1 MVKMVMVMKRRLV
14 VCVVLLMAL
23 AWLVSA
29 CGLLGGNGDQSGP
42 GPTTQ
47 NGGESESPPDLGVPD
62 GVAEAY
68 LNSWANQN
76 YEAMYSFLSPNSQ
89 AEYTLE
95 DFVNI
100 HTSTADTMQMTG
112 VETTLISVLTAQSG
126 TTAQAAY
133 RVTYDST
140 ILGSIE
146 RDLTMQLVYSEDTA
160 RWGIVWTPGLIF
172 PELAGGNTLAME
184 IENPS
189 RANIY
194 DRSGLWMVSANAAAV
209 KISIVPGEVGEG
221 FEDDMLTLLSQ
232 ILRMPADEIKQQY
245 ASAPP
250 DWTVALGVADAE
262 IVQANWNALNSYSP
276 PLTFEDQTSRR
287 YYNVLAPH
295 VLGYTG
301 YIQTEQLDAYRA
313 LGYQGDEIVG
323 QMGLEQWGEQYLAGR
338 RGGTLS
344 AYTPD
349 GQFFST
355 VAERAPEPAQ
365 SIYTT
370 LDRNL
375 QAIVQDAIE
384 EAYRASEKTWA
395 PTAGGAAVVVV
406 DVNTGAILAMDSY
419 PRFDPNIFN
428 PLNYHPLATESFREE
443 LLNDPLRPL
452 LNRATQGQYA
462 PGSIFKM
469 VTATAALDSGL
480 FSPNS
485 TYTCTG
491 QWNELG
497 TITRYDWL
505 ESGHGTLTLSQGLTA
520 SCNPWF
526 YHIGL
531 TLGRQDYNLLPDY
544 ARQYGFG
551 SELGIEIPEN
561 SGLVPDPK
569 WMLETRGEDWTLEN
583 SVNMAIGQGDLL
595 VSPLQ
600 IAMTTATIANGGTL
614 YQPHLVDRIGL
625 IGEDPSVVV
634 APTVMRQVNVAP
646 AVLATI
652 REAMHAVASDRV
664 IGTAEY
670 RLGSME
676 IQVAG
681 KTGTAQVSGEGYP
694 LAWFAG
700 FAPYDDPEIAVAV
713 LVENGGQGSSVAA
726 PIFRRIV
733 EKYYDLRVLPYP
745 ADWSNPDTFDFVDPE
760 TGLGE

>member
-1 MVKMVMVMKRRLV
+1 MKRRSV
-14 VCVVLLMAL
+14 AFAVMIVSIAVLLT
-23 AWLVSA
+23 A
-29 CGLLGGNGDQSGP
+29 CGLIGENGASPDNGASAP
-42 GPTTQ
+42 GT
-47 NGGESESPPDLGVPD
+47 GAEEELSPDLGAPD
-62 GVAEAY
+62 GVASAY
-68 LNSWANQN
+68 LDSWTDGN
-76 YEAMYSFLSPNSQ
+76 YEAMYSFLSSNSQ
-89 AEYTLE
+89 AEYTLD

-100 HTSTADTMQMTG
+100 YTSTADTIQMTS
-112 VETTLISVLTAQSG
+112 VETALMSVLTAQSG

-133 RVTYDST
+133 RVTYQST
-140 ILGSIE
+140 ILGAIE
-146 RDLTMQLVYSEDTA
+146 RELTMQLVYSEDVA

-172 PELAGGNTLAME
+172 PEMAGGNTLALE

-194 DRSGLWMVSANAAAV
+194 DRNGLWMVSANAAAV

-221 FEDDMLTLLSQ
+221 YEEDMLDLLSQ
-232 ILRMPADEIKQQY
+232 ILRMTPEEIKQQY
-245 ASAPP
+245 ASAPA

-276 PLTFEDQTSRR
+276 PLSFEDQTSRR

-301 YIQTEQLDAYRA
+301 YIQTEQLDTYRA

-323 QMGLEQWGEQYLAGR
+323 QAGLEQWGEQYLAGR

-349 GQFFST
+349 GQFFGI

-384 EAYRASEKTWA
+384 EAYRVSGETWA
-395 PTAGGAAVVVV
+395 PTAGGASVVVV

-419 PRFDPNIFN
+419 PRFDPNVFN
-428 PLNYHPLATESFREE
+428 PLNYHPLATENFRQE

-469 VTATAALDSGL
+469 VSTTAALDSGL
-480 FSPNS
+480 FTNAS

-491 QWNELG
+491 TWNELG
-497 TITRYDWL
+497 NFTRYDWL
-505 ESGHGTLTLSQGLTA
+505 EGGHGTLTLPQGLTA

-531 TLGRQDYNLLPDY
+531 ALGREDYSLLPGY
-544 ARQYGFG
+544 AREYGMG
-551 SELGIEIPEN
+551 SELGVEIAEN
-561 SGLVPDPK
+561 SGLVPDPE
-569 WMLETRGEDWTLEN
+569 WMMDTRGEEWNLEN
-583 SVNMAIGQGDLL
+583 SINMAIGQGDLL

-600 IAMTTATIANGGTL
+600 IAMTAATIANDGTL

-625 IGEDPSVVV
+625 IGEEPSLVVD
-634 APTVMRQVNVAP
+634 PTVIRQVDVDP
-646 AVLATI
+646 TVLATI
-652 REAMHAVASDRV
+652 REAMHGVASNPD
-664 IGTAEY
+664 IGTAEW

-676 IQVAG
+676 IEVAG
-681 KTGTAQVSGEGYP
+681 KTGTAQVSGAGNP

-700 FAPYDDPEIAVAV
+700 FAPYENPEIAVAV

-733 EKYYDLRVLPYP
+733 EEYYGLRVLPYP
-745 ADWSNPDTFDFVDPE
+745 PDWGNPETFDFVDPE